1 MELSNEDK
9 VTSLLSDKEILKK
22 QDFSYVSDVNGMNS
36 VREYDLSLY
45 IKTHKPE
52 PLKGRFESK
61 YLFVK

>member
-45 IKTHKPE
+45 IRTHKPK